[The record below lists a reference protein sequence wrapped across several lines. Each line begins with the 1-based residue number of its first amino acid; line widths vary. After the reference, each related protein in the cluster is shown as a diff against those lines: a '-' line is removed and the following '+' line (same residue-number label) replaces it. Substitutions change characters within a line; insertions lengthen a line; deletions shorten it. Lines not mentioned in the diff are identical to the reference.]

1 MSGAANQT
9 IVHGSSV
16 AVAGQGALILGP
28 SGAGKS
34 ALALR
39 LMALGATLIADDRS
53 VLTLKGNEVQ
63 ASAPEAIKGKIEARG
78 IGILEVPYA
87 DSATLGLVIDMSQVS
102 TDRLPPARHHS
113 LLGVE
118 LPCLWRVDHGHF
130 PDAIL
135 LYLRHLAI
143 QRG

>member
-1 MSGAANQT
+1 MSRQAKQT
-9 IVHGSSV
+9 IVHGSTVS
-16 AVAGQGALILGP
+16 VAGQGVLILGP

-53 VLTLKGNEVQ
+53 VLTLKGAGVE
-63 ASAPEAIKGKIEARG
+63 ASAPDAIKGKIEARG
-78 IGILEVPYA
+78 IGILEVPCA
-87 DSATLGLVIDMSQVS
+87 ECAPLGLVIDLSQVS
-102 TDRLPPARHHS
+102 TDRLPPARQHN